1 MDYSID
7 DKINELK
14 NEIIELKDIIVSL
27 SMSVEYSDLHPY
39 ERQLAQSIIGGK
51 TRSYI
56 KILLDKCDEKLS
68 NGEITMSRLML
79 DEFPLLEKISN
90 TNISSR
96 EDVINIV
103 SIIVSNKSTAEKL
116 LDSYIASG
124 YSKSL
129 DSLK

>member
-1 MDYSID
+1 
-7 DKINELK
+7 
-14 NEIIELKDIIVSL
+14 
-27 SMSVEYSDLHPY
+27 
-39 ERQLAQSIIGGK
+39 
-51 TRSYI
+51 
-56 KILLDKCDEKLS
+56 
-68 NGEITMSRLML
+68 MSRLML

-103 SIIVSNKSTAEKL
+103 STIVSNKSTAEKL

-129 DSLK
+129 SSLK

>member
-1 MDYSID
+1 MPSQVR
-7 DKINELK
+7 ELP
-14 NEIIELKDIIVSL
+14 IV
-27 SMSVEYSDLHPY
+27 
-39 ERQLAQSIIGGK
+39 
-51 TRSYI
+51 
-56 KILLDKCDEKLS
+56 S

-103 SIIVSNKSTAEKL
+103 STIVSNKSTAEKL

-129 DSLK
+129 SSLK